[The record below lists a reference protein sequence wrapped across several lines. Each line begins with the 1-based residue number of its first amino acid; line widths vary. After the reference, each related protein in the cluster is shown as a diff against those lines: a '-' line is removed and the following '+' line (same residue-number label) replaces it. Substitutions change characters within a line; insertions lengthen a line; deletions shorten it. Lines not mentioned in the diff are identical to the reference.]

1 VASASVEHNAR
12 AVYSA
17 CLRTFEDN
25 RALLREALQYWF
37 ENFSASTSFRATLF
51 IDGLMQHIGM
61 TDAQRRNLSVALYS
75 ALGQPTQNL
84 PAVPDSLRPNAAP
97 ALPVAAAPAAS
108 RPATPAAAPAVATP
122 RQAPNRSASAVVFGF
137 CAQHIVD
144 ELRKRDGAIEEF
156 SATLREL
163 AATGDLP
170 ENLRAAVEDWM
181 RSGFAVEQCPGQFA
195 TQGLRQCLN
204 AMYIALCEVLGPV
217 ATDRVLSRAIHAAE
231 ELPEAVS
238 FAPKQLL

>member
-1 VASASVEHNAR
+1 MASASAEHNAR

-37 ENFSASTSFRATLF
+37 ENFATTTSFRATLF

-61 TDAQRRNLSVALYS
+61 TDAQRRSLSVALYS
-75 ALGQPTQNL
+75 ALGQPTQSL
-84 PAVPDSLRPNAAP
+84 PPVPDSLRPTSATALAASVATAPTRSAPTPAPSSAP
-97 ALPVAAAPAAS
+97 A
-108 RPATPAAAPAVATP
+108 RPT
-122 RQAPNRSASAVVFGF
+122 PNRSASAVVFGY
-137 CAQHIVD
+137 CAQHIID
-144 ELRKRDGAIEEF
+144 ELRKRDGALEDF

-170 ENLRAAVEDWM
+170 DNLQVAVEDWI
-181 RSGFAVEQCPGQFA
+181 RSGFAAEQCPGQFA